1 MDKCA
6 LNSIKSVVG
15 DHMYQRKHRL
25 LYAQS
30 NLALII
36 TLLKIGPVVIVIAIV
51 ILSMWVSVLFE
62 KYVALVARYYTDQE
76 RKEMDQ

>member
-1 MDKCA
+1 MDKYA
-6 LNSIKSVVG
+6 LNSIKSVLGHHV
-15 DHMYQRKHRL
+15 YQRKRRL

-36 TLLKIGPVVIVIAIV
+36 TPLKIGPVVIVIAIV
-51 ILSMWVSVLFE
+51 ILTMWVSVLFE
-62 KYVALVARYYTDQE
+62 KYVALVARYCTVQE

>member
-6 LNSIKSVVG
+6 LNSIKSVLG
-15 DHMYQRKHRL
+15 DHMYQRKRRL

-36 TLLKIGPVVIVIAIV
+36 TCLKIGPVVIVIAIV
-51 ILSMWVSVLFE
+51 ILTMWVSVLFE
-62 KYVALVARYYTDQE
+62 KYVALVARYCTNQE